1 MFISS
6 SVKSGLE
13 FLSVNYSSIYENSE
27 LKVFRNITLLG
38 QISNNWPKVYLEKMY
53 TTLLNHVDN
62 HCWLLLQ

>member
-6 SVKSGLE
+6 SVNSGLE

-38 QISNNWPKVYLEKMY
+38 QISNN
-53 TTLLNHVDN
+53 
-62 HCWLLLQ
+62 